1 MHTRRLAAALLSL
14 ISLQIVGSLSFI
26 ASDVRAQSNE
36 LVAVMSLYTG
46 RDVCEVQFRKS
57 DNDQWGEESRE
68 GPPIACPGGIVVT
81 EILTQEEANQI
92 ASASEDGLMSG
103 PNAGTDPVEVRV
115 VVLSGDASAD
125 DEAIQGEISNLHET
139 AAAESGSL
147 PVDQAQFMAPEVL
160 DAFLPTQPEL
170 GAAALAADCRQ
181 GRVGQERRAD
191 FAWNQKRIGVTVK
204 AYLYYKRVSC
214 ANWKTGR
221 SEESSLVS
229 LPTTT
234 PCGFGSEMLSTP
246 RSGARPNRATFR
258 IHTGSTALKY
268 SRAGGRPSVLQSL
281 SKQMVTPRSNR
292 LIQIPI
298 RPPGTLPVN
307 GAREQA
313 QHQCGP
319 ICRVAPDE
327 ILECSSH
334 GRGHGCRGQWRES

>member
-214 ANWKTGR
+214 ANWKIRRIESRLLANNYPLRIWLRDVEYTKIWSAAQSRYVQDSYWLDCPEVFEGR
-221 SEESSLVS
+221 WTTVS
-229 LPTTT
+229 
-234 PCGFGSEMLSTP
+234 
-246 RSGARPNRATFR
+246 
-258 IHTGSTALKY
+258 
-268 SRAGGRPSVLQSL
+268 PSI
-281 SKQMVTPRSNR
+281 
-292 LIQIPI
+292 LIQANGNAQIESIDTNPHTPS
-298 RPPGTLPVN
+298 RDASCKWGAGTSATSVWTYLPGGT
-307 GAREQA
+307 R
-313 QHQCGP
+313 
-319 ICRVAPDE
+319 
-327 ILECSSH
+327 
-334 GRGHGCRGQWRES
+334 